1 MHEDTFFTANVLSFF
16 ALGLPAYIIIKILVT
31 CFFAREDTKTP
42 LYISSISVISNI
54 VLSLVLIQSMRE
66 MGIATATA
74 ISAWINAGLLYL
86 ILQLQSKIILDS
98 LFFKN
103 TIKIIVA
110 TIILAF
116 VASYLSK
123 TLFIEMNEISML
135 MKIIYL
141 IGVIAIC
148 KIIYLGLIIVL
159 KVLSFNDL
167 KGYIKK

>member
-1 MHEDTFFTANVLSFF
+1 
-16 ALGLPAYIIIKILVT
+16 
-31 CFFAREDTKTP
+31 
-42 LYISSISVISNI
+42 
-54 VLSLVLIQSMRE
+54 MRE

-110 TIILAF
+110 TIIIAF

-135 MKIIYL
+135 IKIIYL
-141 IGVIAIC
+141 IGIIAIC